1 MFSIVSS
8 CDGKLWWN
16 VRTAD
21 LATMNEKS
29 LPNFQMSVGKPHD
42 KSKAPNVSFS
52 FSWGRYTERNLPEI
66 LRQVCPSI
74 RLFDKFKRLSI
85 CRRRA
90 CVSLLV
96 LVKSN
101 KWDGIKTLVYD
112 IEKLNVWNIDNKSTH
127 ILEANY
133 LLKRIDFL
141 WRNIFIW
148 LRVSFFVWYMCFVF
162 LEFLKSIASSLQP
175 SFRFLEICWFNL
187 LKVL

>member
-1 MFSIVSS
+1 MTKV
-8 CDGKLWWN
+8 KH
-16 VRTAD
+16 RTCHF
-21 LATMNEKS
+21 LFLQGGTPNET
-29 LPNFQMSVGKPHD
+29 FQ
-42 KSKAPNVSFS
+42 
-52 FSWGRYTERNLPEI
+52 
-66 LRQVCPSI
+66 
-74 RLFDKFKRLSI
+74 KFCVKFVHLSDCLTKFRRLSI